1 LDREALDRA
10 FNPRCVAVVGDKMAT
25 GYVWLRNMSTFTGK
39 LYSVQIDP
47 SELPGIEQLGVKNYK
62 SLLDIPEPV
71 DYVLV
76 AVPRAVAPRI
86 IGDCIRKG
94 VGGVSLFTSGFAETH
109 SDEGASLQETL
120 IQMARDANL
129 NLIGPNCMGVF
140 NPKLG
145 VRQDINQYHGQSGP
159 VGFISQSGTH
169 AIFFSQVGAR
179 HGLLISKSVSYG
191 NGAVLNSEDYLDYL
205 SDDDDTK
212 VIGLYIEGVKDGRRF
227 LDSLRRAARRKPVL
241 VWKGGLGEEGY
252 RAISSHTGSLAS
264 PPILWDSMV
273 KQCGAVRIDN
283 LDEMIDCMKTILYV
297 NPPQG
302 TRVALVAQSGG
313 QSVVIADA
321 FARAGLTAPLL
332 SQSSYQQFASFFNTI
347 GGTYLNPLDTSWH
360 APSIKDSIRI
370 LDILSTDENVD
381 SLVAELSLPFL
392 SQIWDFYPPYL
403 DELVS
408 ALADFKARCSKAF
421 LVVTSAGQLEE
432 EALTVRNKLMDRG
445 VPSFPGFDR
454 AARAL
459 AKVAEYHRSQGVWR
473 RSNARLKN
481 SDGT

>member
-227 LDSLRRAARRKPVL
+227 LDSLRRAARRKLVL

-459 AKVAEYHRSQGVWR
+459 AKVAEYHRSHGV
-473 RSNARLKN
+473 
-481 SDGT
+481 

>member
-1 LDREALDRA
+1 VDKKALDRV
-10 FNPRCVAVVGDKMAT
+10 FNPRCVAVVGDKMAN
-25 GYVWLRNMSTFTGK
+25 GYVWLRNMSTFKGK

-47 SELPGIEQLGVKNYK
+47 NELPGIEKLGVKNCK

-76 AVPRAVAPRI
+76 AVPRGVAPRI

-94 VGGVSLFTSGFAETH
+94 VGGASLFTSGFAETH
-109 SDEGASLQETL
+109 SDEGAKLQETL

-140 NPKLG
+140 NPRLG
-145 VRQDINQYHGQSGP
+145 VRQDNNQYCGKSGP

-169 AIFFSQVGAR
+169 AIFFSQVGAL

-191 NGAVLNSEDYLDYL
+191 NGAVLDSPDYLDYFA
-205 SDDDDTK
+205 DDDDTK

-227 LDSLRRAARRKPVL
+227 LDSLRSAARRKPVL
-241 VWKGGLGEEGY
+241 VWKGGRGEEGH

-264 PPILWDSMV
+264 TPVLWDSLV
-273 KQCGAVRIDN
+273 RQCGAIRIDN
-283 LDEMIDCMKTILYV
+283 LDEMVDCMKALLHV

-321 FARAGLTAPLL
+321 FTRAGLTAPLL

-347 GGTYLNPLDTSWH
+347 GGTYVNPLDTSWH
-360 APSIKDSIRI
+360 APSIKDSIKI

-381 SLVAELSLPFL
+381 SVVAELSLPFL
-392 SQIWDFYPPYL
+392 SQIWDFYPSYL
-403 DELVS
+403 DNLVS
-408 ALADFKARCSKAF
+408 ALADLKARCSKAF
-421 LVVTSAGQLEE
+421 LVVVSAGQLEE
-432 EALTVRNKLMDRG
+432 AALMVRDKLTDNG
-445 VPSFPGFDR
+445 IPSFPSFDR

-459 AKVAEYHRSQGVWR
+459 AKVAEYY
-473 RSNARLKN
+473 RLKKAC
-481 SDGT
+481 

>member
-191 NGAVLNSEDYLDYL
+191 NGAVLDSDDYLDYL

-212 VIGLYIEGVKDGRRF
+212 VIGLYVEGVKDGRRF
-227 LDSLRRAARRKPVL
+227 LDSLRRAARRKLVL

-459 AKVAEYHRSQGVWR
+459 AKVAEYHRSHGV
-473 RSNARLKN
+473 
-481 SDGT
+481 

>member
-1 LDREALDRA
+1 
-10 FNPRCVAVVGDKMAT
+10 VAVIGDKMAN

-47 SELPGIEQLGVKNYK
+47 NELAGIEQLGVKNYK

-94 VGGVSLFTSGFAETH
+94 VGGASLFTSGFAETH
-109 SDEGASLQETL
+109 SDEGATLQETL
-120 IQMARDANL
+120 VRMALEANL

-140 NPKLG
+140 NPRLG

-179 HGLLISKSVSYG
+179 HGLLVSKSVSYG
-191 NGAVLNSEDYLDYL
+191 NGAVMDSADYLDYFA
-205 SDDDDTK
+205 DDDETK

-241 VWKGGLGEEGY
+241 VWKGGRGEEGN

-264 PPILWDSMV
+264 TPALWDSLV
-273 KQCGAVRIDN
+273 RQCGAIRIDN
-283 LDEMIDCMKTILYV
+283 LDETVDCMKTLLYV
-297 NPPQG
+297 NPPFG

-321 FARAGLTAPLL
+321 FTKAGLTAPLL

-370 LDILSTDENVD
+370 LDILSTDTNVD

-403 DELVS
+403 DDLVA
-408 ALADFKARCSKAF
+408 ALAGFKARCSKAF
-421 LVVTSAGQLEE
+421 LVVISAGQLEE
-432 EALTVRNKLMDRG
+432 EALTVRNKLMDKG
-445 VPSFPGFDR
+445 IPSFPSFDR

-459 AKVAEYHRSQGVWR
+459 AKVAEYHRPC
-473 RSNARLKN
+473 RS
-481 SDGT
+481 

>member
-1 LDREALDRA
+1 
-10 FNPRCVAVVGDKMAT
+10 MAT
-25 GYVWLRNMSTFTGK
+25 GYVWLRNMSTFTGR

-47 SELPGIEQLGVKNYK
+47 NELPGIDKLGVKNYR

-76 AVPRAVAPRI
+76 AVPRSVAPRI
-86 IGDCIRKG
+86 IADCIKKG
-94 VGGVSLFTSGFAETH
+94 VGGASLFTSGFAETH
-109 SDEGASLQETL
+109 SEQGETLQETL
-120 IQMARDANL
+120 VALAREANL

-140 NPKLG
+140 NPNLG

-191 NGAVLNSEDYLDYL
+191 NGAVMDSPDYLEYFAEDA
-205 SDDDDTK
+205 DTK
-212 VIGLYIEGVKDGRRF
+212 VIGLYVEGVKDGRRF
-227 LDSLRRAARRKPVL
+227 LDSLRGAARKKPVL
-241 VWKGGLGEEGY
+241 VWKGGLGEEGC

-264 PPILWDSMV
+264 APVLWDSLV
-273 KQCGAVRIDN
+273 KQCGAIRIDN
-283 LDEMIDCMKTILYV
+283 LDEMVDCMKTILYV
-297 NPPQG
+297 NPPLG
-302 TRVALVAQSGG
+302 SRVALVAQSGG

-321 FARAGLTAPLL
+321 FTKAGLTAPLL
-332 SQSSYQQFASFFNTI
+332 SQTSYQQFATFFNTI

-360 APSIKDSIRI
+360 APSIKDSVRI

-403 DELVS
+403 DDLVA
-408 ALADFKARCSKAF
+408 ALADFKSRCSKAF
-421 LVVTSAGQLEE
+421 LVVVSAGQLEE
-432 EALTVRNKLMDRG
+432 AALTVRNKLMEKG
-445 VPSFPGFDR
+445 IPSFPSFDR
-454 AARAL
+454 VARAL
-459 AKVAEYHRSQGVWR
+459 AKVAEYHRSHGR
-473 RSNARLKN
+473 
-481 SDGT
+481 

>member
-1 LDREALDRA
+1 MDRKALERA
-10 FNPRCVAVVGDKMAT
+10 FNPRCVAVVGDKMAN
-25 GYVWLRNMSTFTGK
+25 GYVWLRNMSTFTGR

-47 SELPGIEQLGVKNYK
+47 NELPGIEQLGVRNYQ

-76 AVPRAVAPRI
+76 AVPRAVAPHI
-86 IGDCIRKG
+86 ISDCMQKG
-94 VGGVSLFTSGFAETH
+94 VGGAALFTSGFAETH
-109 SDEGASLQETL
+109 GNEGAMLQETL
-120 IQMARDANL
+120 VKMARAANL

-140 NPKLG
+140 NPRLG
-145 VRQDINQYHGQSGP
+145 VRQDINQYHGKSGP

-169 AIFFSQVGAR
+169 AIFFSQVGVR

-191 NGAVLNSEDYLDYL
+191 NGAVLDSADYLDYFAE
-205 SDDDDTK
+205 DAETE

-227 LDSLRRAARRKPVL
+227 LDSLRGAARRKPLL
-241 VWKGGLGEEGY
+241 VWKGGRGEEGY
-252 RAISSHTGSLAS
+252 RAISSHTGSLTS
-264 PPILWDSMV
+264 TPILWDGLV
-273 KQCGAVRIDN
+273 KQCGAIRIDN
-283 LDEMIDCMKTILYV
+283 LDEMIDCMKAILYV

-321 FARAGLTAPLL
+321 FTRAGLTAPLL
-332 SQSSYQQFASFFNTI
+332 SQSSYQQFASFFNPI

-370 LDILSTDENVD
+370 LDILSTDTNVD

-403 DELVS
+403 DDLVI
-408 ALADFKARCSKAF
+408 ALADFKSRCSKAF
-421 LVVTSAGQLEE
+421 LVVVSAGQLEE
-432 EALTVRNKLMDRG
+432 QALTVRNKLMDKG
-445 VPSFPGFDR
+445 VPSFSSFDR

-459 AKVAEYHRSQGVWR
+459 AKVAEYYRSG
-473 RSNARLKN
+473 RS
-481 SDGT
+481 

>member
-1 LDREALDRA
+1 LNRQALDRA
-10 FNPRCVAVVGDKMAT
+10 FNPHCVAVVGDKMAT

-47 SELPGIEQLGVKNYK
+47 NELPGIEELGVKNYR

-86 IGDCIRKG
+86 IADCIEKR
-94 VGGVSLFTSGFAETH
+94 VGAASLFTSGFAETH
-109 SDEGASLQETL
+109 SDEGATLQETL
-120 IQMARDANL
+120 IKMARDASL
-129 NLIGPNCMGVF
+129 NLIGPNCMGIF

-191 NGAVLNSEDYLDYL
+191 NGAVLDSEDYLDYFAN
-205 SDDDDTK
+205 DDDTK
-212 VIGLYIEGVKDGRRF
+212 VIGLYVEGVKDGRKF
-227 LDSLRRAARRKPVL
+227 LDSLRGAARRKPVL
-241 VWKGGLGEEGY
+241 VWKGGRGEEGH

-264 PPILWDSMV
+264 TPVLWDSLV
-273 KQCGAVRIDN
+273 RQSGAIGIDS

-302 TRVALVAQSGG
+302 TKVALVAQSGG
-313 QSVVIADA
+313 QSVVLADA
-321 FARAGLTAPLL
+321 FTRAGLTAPLL

-360 APSIKDSIRI
+360 APSIKDSVRI
-370 LDILSTDENVD
+370 LDILSTDDNVD

-403 DELVS
+403 DDLVA
-408 ALADFKARCSKAF
+408 ALAEFKARCPKAF
-421 LVVTSAGQLEE
+421 LVVISAGQLEE
-432 EALTVRNKLMDRG
+432 EALALRGKLMDRG
-445 VPSFPGFDR
+445 VPSFSSFDR

-459 AKVAEYHRSQGVWR
+459 AKVAEYQRSRPG
-473 RSNARLKN
+473 
-481 SDGT
+481 

>member
-1 LDREALDRA
+1 LDRKALDRA
-10 FNPRCVAVVGDKMAT
+10 FNPRCVVVVGDKMAN

-47 SELPGIEQLGVKNYK
+47 NELPAIEQLGVKNYS

-76 AVPRAVAPRI
+76 AVPRGVAPRI

-94 VGGVSLFTSGFAETH
+94 VGGASLFTSGFAETH
-109 SDEGASLQETL
+109 SDEGAKLQETL

-140 NPKLG
+140 NPRLG
-145 VRQDINQYHGQSGP
+145 VRQDNNQYCGKSGP

-179 HGLLISKSVSYG
+179 NGLLISKSVSYG
-191 NGAVLNSEDYLDYL
+191 NGAVLDSADYLDYFAE
-205 SDDDDTK
+205 DDETK
-212 VIGLYIEGVKDGRRF
+212 VIGLYIEGVRDGKRF
-227 LDSLRRAARRKPVL
+227 LDSLRAAARRKPVL
-241 VWKGGLGEEGY
+241 VWKGGRGEEGY

-264 PPILWDSMV
+264 TPALWDSLV
-273 KQCGAVRIDN
+273 KQCGAIRIDN
-283 LDEMIDCMKTILYV
+283 LDEMVDCMKAILYV

-321 FARAGLTAPLL
+321 FTRAGLTAPLL
-332 SQSSYQQFASFFNTI
+332 SQSSYNQFASFFNTI
-347 GGTYLNPLDTSWH
+347 GGAYLNPLDTSWH
-360 APSIKDSIRI
+360 APSIKDSMKI
-370 LDILSTDENVD
+370 LDILSSDENVD
-381 SLVAELSLPFL
+381 SVVAELSLPFL
-392 SQIWDFYPPYL
+392 SQIWDFYPSYL
-403 DELVS
+403 ENLVS
-408 ALADFKARCSKAF
+408 ALADLKARCSKAF
-421 LVVTSAGQLEE
+421 LVVVSAGQLEE
-432 EALTVRNKLMDRG
+432 AALMVRTKLTDKDI
-445 VPSFPGFDR
+445 PSFASFDR

-459 AKVAEYHRSQGVWR
+459 AKVAEYY
-473 RSNARLKN
+473 RLKK
-481 SDGT
+481 TY

>member
-1 LDREALDRA
+1 
-10 FNPRCVAVVGDKMAT
+10 MAT
-25 GYVWLRNMSTFTGK
+25 GYVWLRNMSTFTGR

-47 SELPGIEQLGVKNYK
+47 NELPGIEQLGVKNYK

-86 IGDCIRKG
+86 IAECIRKG
-94 VGGVSLFTSGFAETH
+94 VGGASLFTSGFAETH
-109 SDEGASLQETL
+109 SEEGAGLQETL
-120 IQMARDANL
+120 IGMAREAKL

-179 HGLLISKSVSYG
+179 HGLLVSKSISYG
-191 NGAVLNSEDYLDYL
+191 NGAVLDSADYLDYFA
-205 SDDDDTK
+205 DDDDTK

-227 LDSLRRAARRKPVL
+227 LDSLRGAARRKPVL

-264 PPILWDSMV
+264 TPVLWESLV
-273 KQCGAVRIDN
+273 KQCGAIRIDN
-283 LDEMIDCMKTILYV
+283 LDEMIDCMKSLLYV

-302 TRVALVAQSGG
+302 ARVALVAQSGG

-321 FARAGLTAPLL
+321 FTKAGLTAPLL

-360 APSIKDSIRI
+360 APSIKDSTKI
-370 LDILSTDENVD
+370 LDILSTDGNVD

-403 DELVS
+403 DDLAA
-408 ALADFKARCSKAF
+408 ALAGFKARCSKAF
-421 LVVTSAGQLEE
+421 LVVISAGQLEE
-432 EALTVRNKLMDRG
+432 EALTVRNKLMDKG
-445 VPSFPGFDR
+445 IPSFPSFDR

-459 AKVAEYHRSQGVWR
+459 AKVAEYHRSHG
-473 RSNARLKN
+473 A
-481 SDGT
+481 

>member
-1 LDREALDRA
+1 LDRKALDRA
-10 FNPRCVAVVGDKMAT
+10 FNPHCVAVVGDKMAT

-47 SELPGIEQLGVKNYK
+47 NELPGIEQLGVKNYR

-76 AVPRAVAPRI
+76 AVPRSVAPRI
-86 IGDCIRKG
+86 IADCIKKG
-94 VGGVSLFTSGFAETH
+94 VGGASLFTSGFAETH
-109 SDEGASLQETL
+109 SEQGETLQETL
-120 IQMARDANL
+120 VEMAREANL

-145 VRQDINQYHGQSGP
+145 VRQDINQYHGKSGP

-191 NGAVLNSEDYLDYL
+191 NGAVLDSEDYLDYL
-205 SDDDDTK
+205 ADDDDTK
-212 VIGLYIEGVKDGRRF
+212 VIGLYVEGVKDGRRF
-227 LDSLRRAARRKPVL
+227 LDSLRGAARRKPVL
-241 VWKGGLGEEGY
+241 VWKGGLGEEGC

-264 PPILWDSMV
+264 TPILWDALV
-273 KQCGAVRIDN
+273 KQCGAIRIDN
-283 LDEMIDCMKTILYV
+283 LDEMVDCMKTILYV
-297 NPPQG
+297 NPPLG
-302 TRVALVAQSGG
+302 ARVALVAQSGG
-313 QSVVIADA
+313 QSVVVADA
-321 FARAGLTAPLL
+321 FTRAGLTAPLL
-332 SQSSYQQFASFFNTI
+332 SQTSYKQFATFFNTI

-360 APSIKDSIRI
+360 APSIKDSVRI

-403 DELVS
+403 DDLVA
-408 ALADFKARCSKAF
+408 ALADFKSRCSKAF
-421 LVVTSAGQLEE
+421 LVVVSAGQLEE
-432 EALTVRNKLMDRG
+432 AALTVRNKLMEKG
-445 VPSFPGFDR
+445 IPSFPSFDR
-454 AARAL
+454 VARAL
-459 AKVAEYHRSQGVWR
+459 VKVAEYQRSR
-473 RSNARLKN
+473 AK
-481 SDGT
+481 

>member
-1 LDREALDRA
+1 LDRKALDRA

-25 GYVWLRNMSTFTGK
+25 GYVWLRNMSTFTGR

-47 SELPGIEQLGVKNYK
+47 NELPGIEQLGVKNYQ

-76 AVPRAVAPRI
+76 AVPRGVAPRI
-86 IGDCIRKG
+86 IADCIKKG
-94 VGGVSLFTSGFAETH
+94 VGGASLFTSGFAETH
-109 SDEGASLQETL
+109 SDEGAKLQETL

-169 AIFFSQVGAR
+169 AIFFSQVAAR
-179 HGLLISKSVSYG
+179 NGLLISKSVSYG
-191 NGAVLNSEDYLDYL
+191 NGAVLDSEDYLDYFA
-205 SDDDDTK
+205 DDDDTK
-212 VIGLYIEGVKDGRRF
+212 VIGLYVEGVKDGRRF

-241 VWKGGLGEEGY
+241 VWKGGRGEEGY

-264 PPILWDSMV
+264 TPILWDSLV
-273 KQCGAVRIDN
+273 KQCGAIRIDN
-283 LDEMIDCMKTILYV
+283 LDEMIDCMKAILYV
-297 NPPQG
+297 NPTQG

-321 FARAGLTAPLL
+321 FTRAGLTAPLL
-332 SQSSYQQFASFFNTI
+332 SQSTYQQFASFFNTI
-347 GGTYLNPLDTSWH
+347 GGSYLNPLDISWH
-360 APSIKDSIRI
+360 APSIKDSIKI

-403 DELVS
+403 DDLVA

-421 LVVTSAGQLEE
+421 LVVISAGQLEE
-432 EALTVRNKLMDRG
+432 QALTVRNKLMEKA
-445 VPSFPGFDR
+445 VPSFPSFDR

-459 AKVAEYHRSQGVWR
+459 AKVAEYHRPHGV
-473 RSNARLKN
+473 
-481 SDGT
+481 

>member
-1 LDREALDRA
+1 LDRKALDRA

-47 SELPGIEQLGVKNYK
+47 NELPGIEKLGVKNYR

-76 AVPRAVAPRI
+76 AVPRRVAPRI
-86 IGDCIRKG
+86 IADCIQKG
-94 VGGVSLFTSGFAETH
+94 VGGASLFTSGFAESHT
-109 SDEGASLQETL
+109 DEGSSLQETL

-145 VRQDINQYHGQSGP
+145 VRQDVNQYHGQSGP
-159 VGFISQSGTH
+159 IGFISQSGTH

-179 HGLLISKSVSYG
+179 HGLFISKSVSYG
-191 NGAVLNSEDYLDYL
+191 NGAVLDSEDYLAYFA
-205 SDDDDTK
+205 DDDDTR
-212 VIGLYIEGVKDGRRF
+212 VIGLYVEGVKDGRKF
-227 LDSLRRAARRKPVL
+227 LDSLRGATRRKPVL
-241 VWKGGLGEEGY
+241 VWKGGRGEEGC

-264 PPILWDSMV
+264 APALWDSLV
-273 KQCGAVRIDN
+273 KQSGAISVDN
-283 LDEMIDCMKTILYV
+283 LEEMIDCMKIILHV
-297 NPPQG
+297 NPVRG
-302 TRVALVAQSGG
+302 ARAALVAQSGG

-321 FARAGLTAPLL
+321 FTRAGLTAPLL
-332 SQSSYQQFASFFNTI
+332 SQGTYQQFASFFNTI
-347 GGTYLNPLDTSWH
+347 GGSYLNPLDTSWH
-360 APSIKDSIRI
+360 APSIKDSIKI
-370 LDILSTDENVD
+370 LDILSTEENVD

-403 DELVS
+403 DDLVG
-408 ALADFKARCSKAF
+408 ALADFRARCPKAF
-421 LVVTSAGQLEE
+421 LVVISAGQLEE
-432 EALTVRNKLMDRG
+432 EALSLRNKLINKG
-445 VPSFPGFDR
+445 VPSFPSFDR

-459 AKVAEYHRSQGVWR
+459 AKAAEYRGLHRR
-473 RSNARLKN
+473 
-481 SDGT
+481 

>member
-1 LDREALDRA
+1 LDRKALDRA
-10 FNPRCVAVVGDKMAT
+10 MNPRCVAVVGDKMAN

-47 SELPGIEQLGVKNYK
+47 NELPGIEQLGVKNYK
-62 SLLDIPEPV
+62 SLLEVPEPV

-86 IGDCIRKG
+86 ISDCIKKG
-94 VGGVSLFTSGFAETH
+94 VGGASLFTSGFAETH
-109 SDEGASLQETL
+109 SDEGATLQETL
-120 IQMARDANL
+120 MRMAQEADF

-140 NPKLG
+140 NPRLG

-179 HGLLISKSVSYG
+179 NGLLISKSVSYG
-191 NGAVLNSEDYLDYL
+191 NGAVLDSSDFLDYFA
-205 SDDDDTK
+205 DDDETK
-212 VIGLYIEGVKDGRRF
+212 VIGLYIEGVRDGKRF
-227 LDSLRRAARRKPVL
+227 LDSLRGAARRKPVL
-241 VWKGGLGEEGY
+241 VWKGGRGEEGY

-264 PPILWDSMV
+264 TPVLWDSLV
-273 KQCGAVRIDN
+273 KQCGAIRIDN

-297 NPPQG
+297 NQPLG

-321 FARAGLTAPLL
+321 FTRAGLSAPLL
-332 SQSSYQQFASFFNTI
+332 SQSTYQQFASFFNTI
-347 GGTYLNPLDTSWH
+347 GGSYLNPLDTSWH

-370 LDILSTDENVD
+370 LDILSTDSNVD

-403 DELVS
+403 DELVA
-408 ALADFKARCSKAF
+408 ALADFRARCSKAF
-421 LVVTSAGQLEE
+421 LVVISAGQLEE
-432 EALTVRNKLMDRG
+432 QALTIRNKLVDRG
-445 VPSFPGFDR
+445 VPSFPSFDR
-454 AARAL
+454 AAKAL
-459 AKVAEYHRSQGVWR
+459 AKAAEYHQSHHPQ
-473 RSNARLKN
+473 
-481 SDGT
+481 

>member
-1 LDREALDRA
+1 LDRKALDRA
-10 FNPRCVAVVGDKMAT
+10 FNPHCVAVVGDKMAT

-47 SELPGIEQLGVKNYK
+47 NELPGIEQLGVKNYR

-76 AVPRAVAPRI
+76 AVPRSVAPRI
-86 IGDCIRKG
+86 IADCIKKG
-94 VGGVSLFTSGFAETH
+94 VGGASLFTSGFAETH
-109 SDEGASLQETL
+109 SEQGETLQETL
-120 IQMARDANL
+120 VEMAREANL

-145 VRQDINQYHGQSGP
+145 VRQDINQYHGKSGP

-191 NGAVLNSEDYLDYL
+191 NGAVLDSEDYLDYL
-205 SDDDDTK
+205 ADDDDTK
-212 VIGLYIEGVKDGRRF
+212 VIGLYVEGVKDGRRF
-227 LDSLRRAARRKPVL
+227 LDSLRGAARSKPVL
-241 VWKGGLGEEGY
+241 VWKGGLGEEGC

-264 PPILWDSMV
+264 TPILWDALV
-273 KQCGAVRIDN
+273 KQCGAIRIDN
-283 LDEMIDCMKTILYV
+283 LDEMVDCMKTILYV
-297 NPPQG
+297 NPPLG
-302 TRVALVAQSGG
+302 ARVALVAQSGG
-313 QSVVIADA
+313 QSVVVADA
-321 FARAGLTAPLL
+321 FTRAGLTAPLL
-332 SQSSYQQFASFFNTI
+332 SQTSYKQFATFFNTI

-360 APSIKDSIRI
+360 APSIKDSVRI

-403 DELVS
+403 DDLVA
-408 ALADFKARCSKAF
+408 ALADFKSRCSKAF
-421 LVVTSAGQLEE
+421 LVVVSAGQLEE
-432 EALTVRNKLMDRG
+432 AALTVRNKLMEKG
-445 VPSFPGFDR
+445 IPSFPSFDR
-454 AARAL
+454 VARAL
-459 AKVAEYHRSQGVWR
+459 VKVAEYQRSR
-473 RSNARLKN
+473 AK
-481 SDGT
+481 

>member
-1 LDREALDRA
+1 MDRKALDRA

-47 SELPGIEQLGVKNYK
+47 SELPGIEKLGIKNYR
-62 SLLDIPEPV
+62 SLLDIPEAI

-76 AVPRAVAPRI
+76 AVPRGVAPRI
-86 IGDCIRKG
+86 IADCIEKR

-109 SDEGASLQETL
+109 SEEGSALQETL
-120 IQMARDANL
+120 VQMALAAKL

-145 VRQDINQYHGQSGP
+145 VRQDVNQYHGRSGP

-191 NGAVLNSEDYLDYL
+191 NGAVLDSADYLDYL
-205 SDDDDTK
+205 SEDDDTK
-212 VIGLYIEGVKDGRRF
+212 VIGLYVEGVKDGRRF
-227 LDSLRRAARRKPVL
+227 LNSLRQATRRKPVL
-241 VWKGGLGEEGY
+241 VWKGGRGEEGN
-252 RAISSHTGSLAS
+252 RAISSHTASLAS
-264 PPILWDSMV
+264 NPLLWDSLI
-273 KQCGAVRIDN
+273 KQCGAMNIDN
-283 LDEMIDCMKTILYV
+283 LDEMIDCMKVILYV

-302 TRVALVAQSGG
+302 KRVALVAQSGG

-321 FARAGLTAPLL
+321 FTRVGLTAPLL
-332 SQSSYQQFASFFNTI
+332 SPSSYQQFAGFFNII

-360 APSIKDSIRI
+360 APSIKDSVRI
-370 LDILSTDENVD
+370 LDIVSTDANID
-381 SLVAELSLPFL
+381 SVVAELSLPFL

-403 DELVS
+403 DDLVA

-421 LVVTSAGQLEE
+421 VVVISAGQLEE
-432 EALTVRNKLMDRG
+432 EGLSLRGKLAERG
-445 VPSFPGFDR
+445 IASFPSFDR

-459 AKVAEYHRSQGVWR
+459 AKVAHYRQSHL
-473 RSNARLKN
+473 A
-481 SDGT
+481 

>member
-1 LDREALDRA
+1 M
-10 FNPRCVAVVGDKMAT
+10 AVIGDKMAN

-47 SELPGIEQLGVKNYK
+47 NELAGIEQLGVKNYK

-94 VGGVSLFTSGFAETH
+94 VGGASLFTSGFAETH
-109 SDEGASLQETL
+109 SDEGATLQETL
-120 IQMARDANL
+120 VRMALEANL

-140 NPKLG
+140 NPRLG

-179 HGLLISKSVSYG
+179 HGLLVSKSVSYG
-191 NGAVLNSEDYLDYL
+191 NGAVMDSADYLDYFA
-205 SDDDDTK
+205 DDDETK

-241 VWKGGLGEEGY
+241 VWKGGRGEEGN

-264 PPILWDSMV
+264 TPALWDSLV
-273 KQCGAVRIDN
+273 RQCGAIRIDN
-283 LDEMIDCMKTILYV
+283 LDETVDCMKTLLYV
-297 NPPQG
+297 NPPFG

-321 FARAGLTAPLL
+321 FTKAGLTAPLL

-370 LDILSTDENVD
+370 LDILSTDTNVD

-403 DELVS
+403 DDLVA
-408 ALADFKARCSKAF
+408 ALAGFKARCSKAF
-421 LVVTSAGQLEE
+421 LVVISAGQLEE
-432 EALTVRNKLMDRG
+432 EALTVRNKLMDKG
-445 VPSFPGFDR
+445 IPSFPSFDR

-459 AKVAEYHRSQGVWR
+459 AKVAEYHRPC
-473 RSNARLKN
+473 RS
-481 SDGT
+481 

>member
-1 LDREALDRA
+1 MKWGPDLDRKALDRA
-10 FNPRCVAVVGDKMAT
+10 FTPHCVAVVGDKMAN

-39 LYSVQIDP
+39 LYSVQID
-47 SELPGIEQLGVKNYK
+47 SNELPGIEQLGVKNYR
-62 SLLDIPEPV
+62 SLLDVPEPV

-86 IGDCIRKG
+86 IADCIKKG
-94 VGGVSLFTSGFAETH
+94 VGGASLFTSGFAETH
-109 SDEGASLQETL
+109 SEEGAGLQDTL
-120 IQMARDANL
+120 TQMAREANL

-140 NPKLG
+140 NPRLG
-145 VRQDINQYHGQSGP
+145 VRQDINQYHGKSGP

-191 NGAVLNSEDYLDYL
+191 NGAVLDSPDYLDYFAE
-205 SDDDDTK
+205 DADTK
-212 VIGLYIEGVKDGRRF
+212 VIGLYVEGVKDGRRF
-227 LDSLRRAARRKPVL
+227 LDSLRGAARKKPVL
-241 VWKGGLGEEGY
+241 VWKGGRGEEGY

-264 PPILWDSMV
+264 GPALWDSLV
-273 KQCGAVRIDN
+273 RQCEAIGVN
-283 LDEMIDCMKTILYV
+283 TLDDMIDCMKTILYV

-321 FARAGLTAPLL
+321 FTRARLTAPLL

-403 DELVS
+403 DELVA
-408 ALADFKARCSKAF
+408 ALAEFKARCRKAF
-421 LVVTSAGQLEE
+421 LMVISPGQLEE
-432 EALTVRNKLMDRG
+432 EGLALRSKLMDKG
-445 VPSFPGFDR
+445 IPSFPSFDR

-459 AKVAEYHRSQGVWR
+459 AKVAEYYRSR
-473 RSNARLKN
+473 R
-481 SDGT
+481 G

>member
-227 LDSLRRAARRKPVL
+227 LDSLRRAARRKLVL

-297 NPPQG
+297 NPPRG

-459 AKVAEYHRSQGVWR
+459 AKVAEYHRSHGV
-473 RSNARLKN
+473 
-481 SDGT
+481 

>member
-1 LDREALDRA
+1 
-10 FNPRCVAVVGDKMAT
+10 MAT
-25 GYVWLRNMSTFTGK
+25 GYVWLRNMSTFTGR

-47 SELPGIEQLGVKNYK
+47 GELPGIEQLGVKNYK
-62 SLLDIPEPV
+62 SLLDIPEPI

-86 IGDCIRKG
+86 ISDCIRQG
-94 VGGVSLFTSGFAETH
+94 VGGASLFTSGFAETH
-109 SDEGASLQETL
+109 SDEGARLQETL
-120 IQMARDANL
+120 IQMARDADL

-145 VRQDINQYHGQSGP
+145 VRQDINQYHGRSGP

-191 NGAVLNSEDYLDYL
+191 NGAVLDSEDYLDYL
-205 SDDDDTK
+205 AEDDDTK

-227 LDSLRRAARRKPVL
+227 LDSLRGAAQRKPVL
-241 VWKGGLGEEGY
+241 VWKGGRGEEGN

-264 PPILWDSMV
+264 TPILWDSMV
-273 KQCGAVRIDN
+273 KQCGAIRIDN

-302 TRVALVAQSGG
+302 TKVALVAQSGG

-321 FARAGLTAPLL
+321 FTRAGLTAPLL
-332 SQSSYQQFASFFNTI
+332 SRSSYRQFAAFFNTI

-370 LDILSTDENVD
+370 LDILSADTNVD

-403 DELVS
+403 DDLVA
-408 ALADFKARCSKAF
+408 ALADFKARCPKAF
-421 LVVTSAGQLEE
+421 LVVISAGQLEE
-432 EALTVRNKLMDRG
+432 EALTVRNKLMDKG
-445 VPSFPGFDR
+445 IPSFPSFDR

-459 AKVAEYHRSQGVWR
+459 ARVADYHRSHGV
-473 RSNARLKN
+473 
-481 SDGT
+481 